1 MAVGAICGCGGRNMR
16 LLADIWENQEAEI
29 EQNMDPN
36 YKHWNLLPIDPLPPA
51 WPHSPRDSTT
61 SRSCIIH

>member
-29 EQNMDPN
+29 EQNMDQN
-36 YKHWNLLPIDPLPPA
+36 YKHWNLLPIEHGLI
-51 WPHSPRDSTT
+51 SPRDSTT